1 MWRRPIAC
9 KPTQAAGLRYSG
21 IMVTAERRKSIA
33 LFIAL
38 GAGLIL
44 VTLLLYIGW
53 VLLNWRTGV
62 LLFLG
67 VLLLAVIIGG
77 VVLNTIFLVREIRR
91 NEQHN
96 AFINAVTHELKTPV
110 ASIRLYLQ
118 TLQSRPVDDVKRQ
131 EFYRTMLDDSDRLLA
146 TIEQILRTSR
156 IGASGRKL
164 NLTRFDLRRVV
175 EASLDRAR
183 TLHALSSAAVAY
195 DQGPPVPF
203 VGDEEE
209 VRAAVSNLIDN
220 AIKYSGKDVHIGVG
234 VTGDDNHVSVRVQ
247 DRGPGIPKSELK
259 QIFKRFYRVP
269 GPLSS
274 SVKGTGLGLFIVRS
288 VARRHGG
295 RVWAESEGPGRGS
308 TFILEFPVKQ

>member
-1 MWRRPIAC
+1 MVVAGRR
-9 KPTQAAGLRYSG
+9 T
-21 IMVTAERRKSIA
+21 SIA
-33 LFIAL
+33 FFIAL
-38 GAGLIL
+38 GGGLIL

-234 VTGDDNHVSVRVQ
+234 VTGDDN
-247 DRGPGIPKSELK
+247 
-259 QIFKRFYRVP
+259 
-269 GPLSS
+269 
-274 SVKGTGLGLFIVRS
+274 
-288 VARRHGG
+288 
-295 RVWAESEGPGRGS
+295 
-308 TFILEFPVKQ
+308 